1 MKKTMAQQQVLAEPE
16 TAAQPEA
23 AAAEPEPKRQK
34 LEEPAGSDAAAGA
47 APVAAAPVSSDAT
60 FVDSLGAAPAP
71 DGASPAAAAP
81 AEAPAAAA
89 VAAAGDGGS
98 SYVEARA
105 HPREKRQVDFNGK
118 LFLAPLTT
126 VGNLPFRRSAAGR
139 SSTRPPVA
147 LLLFRE
153 GEGG

>member
-1 MKKTMAQQQVLAEPE
+1 
-16 TAAQPEA
+16 
-23 AAAEPEPKRQK
+23 

-47 APVAAAPVSSDAT
+47 APVAAAPVSSDAA

-71 DGASPAAAAP
+71 DGALPAAAAP
-81 AEAPAAAA
+81 AEAAA
-89 VAAAGDGGS
+89 AAAGDGGS

-153 GEGG
+153 GEGGCGAGGVGCWERCSAAMPGMDCTSLPVSELM